1 MEFLMEPSLRQLRY
15 FIAAARSGQI
25 SRAAR
30 EVNISQSAITA
41 AIKQLEDIVG
51 CDLFLRHANGVKLTH
66 NGTIFLHHANRILAT
81 VDEAVRAP
89 LNTQSSLEGSLRLA
103 MTYTVAGYYLPAYL
117 ERFSRAYPN
126 IVLQPLEATRPEIEA
141 GLVAGAYDIA
151 VLLTSNIADQEGLGY
166 ETLIRSQRRLWVS
179 TSHGLL
185 DRDEIHLSDLVLEP
199 YIMLTV
205 DEAANSAQRY
215 WNRAGS
221 RPNTFMR
228 TSSVE
233 AVRSMVASGMGITIL
248 SDMVYRPWSLEGL
261 RVEAVSLASP
271 VPTMD
276 VGLAWAFNAEL
287 SDPAK
292 AFAGFLRTTLANE
305 RKGNTRLLGEG
316 ID

>member
-1 MEFLMEPSLRQLRY
+1 MEPSLRQLRY

-51 CDLFLRHANGVKLTH
+51 CDPFLRHANGVKLTH
-66 NGTIFLHHANRILAT
+66 NATIFLHHANRILAT

-103 MTYTVAGYYLPAYL
+103 MTYTVAGYFLPAYL
-117 ERFSRAYPN
+117 ERFARAYPN

-215 WNRAGS
+215 WNQAGS

-233 AVRSMVASGMGITIL
+233 AVRSLVASGMAITIL

-276 VGLAWAFNAEL
+276 VGLAWAFNAEQ
-287 SDPAK
+287 SDPAR
-292 AFAGFLRTTLANE
+292 AFADFLRTTLANE
-305 RKGNTRLLGEG
+305 RQRNT
-316 ID
+316 